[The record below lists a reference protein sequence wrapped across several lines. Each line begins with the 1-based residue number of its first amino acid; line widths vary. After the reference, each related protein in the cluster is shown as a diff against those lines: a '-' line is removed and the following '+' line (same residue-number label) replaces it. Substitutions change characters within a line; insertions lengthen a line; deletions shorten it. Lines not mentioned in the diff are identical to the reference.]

1 MHYLGNR
8 LKPAMFDNPKL
19 VDLCE
24 LRINQPSD
32 LPFEVD
38 TKLGHY
44 NEAIRRLDI
53 QKAEKAAD
61 EILEWL
67 YRYGTKWA

>member
-8 LKPAMFDNPKL
+8 LKSAMFDNPKL

-24 LRINQPSD
+24 LRINQSSD

-38 TKLGHY
+38 TKLGQY
-44 NEAIRRLDI
+44 NEAIGRLDI

>member
-1 MHYLGNR
+1 MHYLGN
-8 LKPAMFDNPKL
+8 KMNSTIFDNPKL
-19 VDLCE
+19 VDLRE
-24 LRINQPSD
+24 LRIDQPSN
-32 LPFEVD
+32 LPYEVD
-38 TKLGHY
+38 TKLGQY

-67 YRYGTKWA
+67 YRYGTKWV